1 MTALLPKLG
10 ARWRSS
16 QSGTE
21 NGATRDEAYPVGLLA
36 GEAAGEAAGE
46 RGAEREVGGEM
57 R

>member
-1 MTALLPKLG
+1 MTAVLPKLG

-36 GEAAGEAAGE
+36 GEAAGEAEGE
-46 RGAEREVGGEM
+46 QGAEREGGGEM